1 MADIG
6 PWRVP
11 KSGYVTITK
20 IENVHIDVHVE
31 KFTDSK
37 NAILFDL
44 WRKLTKLLR
53 KNRVRTVASPGAC
66 ERLAVYR
73 SSSMHPSSL
82 ALLNACCSYFF
93 PVFVWWAVWDAMA
106 CWVTLSR
113 WPTAIRLLVIRST
126 IPLTLRV
133 DRLRRVVVAVTL
145 RQIARHQRRHA
156 LAYFVSPKNWA
167 TFIFTIS
174 SVSVDGI
181 LTVFSRCNQ
190 KWQRTTRQE
199 IFRLTYMHRS
209 YISLMWQI
217 LFNIRSLIIPDRNGE
232 KNY

>member
-126 IPLTLRV
+126 TS
-133 DRLRRVVVAVTL
+133 DVASRPTET
-145 RQIARHQRRHA
+145 
-156 LAYFVSPKNWA
+156 S
-167 TFIFTIS
+167 
-174 SVSVDGI
+174 
-181 LTVFSRCNQ
+181 SRCSHVAADSPSSAPPCPGVLCVA
-190 KWQRTTRQE
+190 KKLSHIYFYD
-199 IFRLTYMHRS
+199 IFGFCWRN
-209 YISLMWQI
+209 
-217 LFNIRSLIIPDRNGE
+217 FNGF
-232 KNY
+232 